1 MIRKH
6 LHRDLQDVY
15 ITITFR
21 TDNIPCVSV
30 EEINLATTILNGVF
44 ELNFLL
50 AKRGKLF
57 SLQRELQL
65 VKDRGFAEAIIAVS
79 VYTKAVFAAGDR
91 TRSIKWISLCC
102 FALLYLNT
110 EYSIHFTLSYPKAS
124 SASLTKY
131 NRKISRYLHFCKIEL
146 GFGVY

>member
-21 TDNIPCVSV
+21 TDNIPGVSV

-65 VKDRGFAEAIIAVS
+65 VKDRGFAEAIIVVS
-79 VYTKAVFAAGDR
+79 VYTSVKAVFADGEGIPV
-91 TRSIKWISLCC
+91 RS
-102 FALLYLNT
+102 
-110 EYSIHFTLSYPKAS
+110 SYNFFVP
-124 SASLTKY
+124 
-131 NRKISRYLHFCKIEL
+131 
-146 GFGVY
+146 FGVR